1 MKYVMWFDRMYQ
13 QFYLPSHMN
22 FGPYLFGMITGVIL
36 HKIRLFK
43 IKLGP
48 SKVRIF
54 ANKKHSISYI
64 NQTDF
69 NYVLVHGCPNG
80 GLHASL
86 RLHFLRE

>member
-54 ANKKHSISYI
+54 EI
-64 NQTDF
+64 
-69 NYVLVHGCPNG
+69 
-80 GLHASL
+80 
-86 RLHFLRE
+86 

>member
-1 MKYVMWFDRMYQ
+1 MSVKICLVYLYTSLKSAYLYREMKYVMWFDRMYQ

-54 ANKKHSISYI
+54 KI
-64 NQTDF
+64 
-69 NYVLVHGCPNG
+69 
-80 GLHASL
+80 
-86 RLHFLRE
+86 